1 MKKIILG
8 LVSVA
13 MLSAACGDSDEG
25 SGGRSK
31 TIKMQKLELDDAK
44 YLSLTGT
51 PSRAQSDESE
61 VGLFKID
68 ENGNISTVVLSC
80 VEAEDGTVTKVR
92 NDIQV
97 LPRHLF
103 SLSGAYTL
111 MLQCEFKTAEG
122 NYFDMR
128 PYYEPDAFY
137 FHILVRN
144 SDGKIFYIPQSAG
157 KYFEIPEPP
166 ATALGNNGDLY
177 ILPHEGRDLLAV
189 TMQNEDLVLKQVNPN
204 AVGIEGNE
212 IWPLDN
218 GTIVVPSMGNSY
230 TFLYPNGGFEQM
242 PLFDKGEI
250 FLTKTDDGI
259 KAVQVEE
266 RAGSPQREYIV
277 SLHDY
282 HVGRWAGSN
291 TLSAPIASISSGTD
305 YSTNLGDP
313 DYIDWVSKVSA
324 NWTIWLYPVY
334 ETADSYFLGQCLVVD
349 KQTSQIT
356 PLNWDQSNH
365 VIFPTKENTYK
376 GLAWRVFSE
385 GAEWFNIETL
395 EYGVVNF
402 DLALAGCKL
411 NVLSENIPS
420 GEATLTGVRNS
431 DGKQIVCFVNIETGA
446 AVFSEQDSNRPVT
459 VLIPLN

>member
-8 LVSVA
+8 LVSVT
-13 MLSAACGDSDEG
+13 MLSAACGDSDEEA
-25 SGGRSK
+25 GGRSK

-51 PSRAQSDESE
+51 STRAQSDESE

-68 ENGNISTVVLSC
+68 EKGNISTVVLSC
-80 VEAEDGTVTKVR
+80 VETEDGTVTKVR

-97 LPRHLF
+97 MPRYLF

-157 KYFEIPEPP
+157 KYFESPGLPV
-166 ATALGNNGDLY
+166 TALGNNGDLY
-177 ILPHEGRDLLAV
+177 ILPHGGSDLLAV

-204 AVGIEGNE
+204 AVGIGGSE

-218 GTIVVPSMGNSY
+218 GTIVVPSWIDFY

-242 PLFDKGEI
+242 PLFDKGAI

-324 NWTIWLYPVY
+324 NWPIWLYPVY
-334 ETADSYFLGQCLVVD
+334 ETADSYFLGQCLIVD

-376 GLAWRVFSE
+376 GLAWQVSANE
-385 GAEWFNIETL
+385 AAWFNIETL
-395 EYGVVNF
+395 EYGVVYF
-402 DLALAGCKL
+402 DLALAGCNL
-411 NVLSENIPS
+411 EVLSENIPS
-420 GEATLTGVRNS
+420 GEVTLTGVRNS
-431 DGKQIVCFVNIETGA
+431 DGKQIVCLVNIETGA

>member
-1 MKKIILG
+1 M
-8 LVSVA
+8 
-13 MLSAACGDSDEG
+13 
-25 SGGRSK
+25 
-31 TIKMQKLELDDAK
+31 
-44 YLSLTGT
+44 
-51 PSRAQSDESE
+51 
-61 VGLFKID
+61 
-68 ENGNISTVVLSC
+68 
-80 VEAEDGTVTKVR
+80 
-92 NDIQV
+92 
-97 LPRHLF
+97 PRHLL

-144 SDGKIFYIPQSAG
+144 SDGQIFYIPQSAG

-166 ATALGNNGDLY
+166 VTALGNNGDLY

-218 GTIVVPSMGNSY
+218 GTIVVPSWTDAY
-230 TFLYPNGGFEQM
+230 TFLYPNGGFERLI
-242 PLFDKGEI
+242 PTYEHPIILA
-250 FLTKTDDGI
+250 KTDSGI

-291 TLSAPIASISSGTD
+291 TISAPIASISSGTD

-313 DYIDWVSKVSA
+313 DYIDWVSKVCA

-356 PLNWDQSNH
+356 PLNWDQSGRL
-365 VIFPTKENTYK
+365 IFPTEENTYK
-376 GLAWRVFSE
+376 GLAWQVSSN
-385 GAEWFNIETL
+385 GASWFNIETL
-395 EYGVVNF
+395 EYGDVYF
-402 DLALAGCKL
+402 DLSSAGCEL
-411 NVLSENIPS
+411 YVLSENIPS

-446 AVFSEQDSNRPVT
+446 AVFAEQDSNRPVT

>member
-8 LVSVA
+8 LVSVT
-13 MLSAACGDSDEG
+13 MLSAACGDSDEEA
-25 SGGRSK
+25 GGRSK

-51 PSRAQSDESE
+51 STRAQSDESE

-68 ENGNISTVVLSC
+68 EKGNISTVVLSC
-80 VEAEDGTVTKVR
+80 VETEDGTVTKVR

-97 LPRHLF
+97 MPRYLF

-157 KYFEIPEPP
+157 KYFESPGLPV
-166 ATALGNNGDLY
+166 TALGNNGDLY
-177 ILPHEGRDLLAV
+177 ILPHGGSDLLAV

-204 AVGIEGNE
+204 AVGIGGSE

-218 GTIVVPSMGNSY
+218 GTIVVPSWDFY

-242 PLFDKGEI
+242 PLFDKGAI

-324 NWTIWLYPVY
+324 NWPIWLYPVY
-334 ETADSYFLGQCLVVD
+334 ETADSYFLGQCLIVD

-376 GLAWRVFSE
+376 GLAWQVSANE
-385 GAEWFNIETL
+385 AAWFNIETL
-395 EYGVVNF
+395 EYGVVYF
-402 DLALAGCKL
+402 DLALAGCNL
-411 NVLSENIPS
+411 EVLSENIPS
-420 GEATLTGVRNS
+420 GEVTLTGVRNS
-431 DGKQIVCFVNIETGA
+431 DGKQIVCLVNIETGA

>member
-1 MKKIILG
+1 
-8 LVSVA
+8 
-13 MLSAACGDSDEG
+13 MLSAACGDNDEG
-25 SGGRSK
+25 SDNRSK
-31 TIKMQKLELDDAK
+31 TIKLQKLELDDAK

-51 PSRAQSDESE
+51 PTRAQSDESE

-80 VEAEDGTVTKVR
+80 VEAEDGTVTKER

-97 LPRHLF
+97 MPRYLF
-103 SLSGAYTL
+103 SLSGVYTL

-122 NYFDMR
+122 NNFDMR
-128 PYYEPDAFY
+128 PYYEPDAY
-137 FHILVRN
+137 DFHILVRN

-157 KYFEIPEPP
+157 KYFEIPQKP
-166 ATALGNNGDLY
+166 ATALDNKGNLY
-177 ILPHEGRDLLAV
+177 ILSYEGRDLLAV
-189 TMQNEDLVLKQVNPN
+189 TMQNGNLVLKQVNPN

-250 FLTKTDDGI
+250 FLTKTDNGI

-266 RAGSPQREYIV
+266 RAGSPRREYIA

-282 HVGRWAGSN
+282 NVGTSTGSN

-305 YSTNLGDP
+305 YSDALGDAN
-313 DYIDWVSKVSA
+313 YLDWVSKISA
-324 NWTIWLYPVY
+324 NRDWIRSVY
-334 ETADSYFLGQCLVVD
+334 ETTDTYLLGSCLVVD
-349 KQTSQIT
+349 KRTNQIT
-356 PLNWDQSNH
+356 ALDWEQSNN
-365 VIFPTKENTYK
+365 VIIPKPENTYK
-376 GLAWRVFSE
+376 GIAWAVSDKD
-385 GAEWFNIETL
+385 ASWFNIETL
-395 EYGVVNF
+395 EYGVVEF
-402 DLALAGCKL
+402 DLSQAGSFQL
-411 NVLSENIPS
+411 TDFFANIPA
-420 GEATLTGVRNS
+420 GEVTITGVRNS
-431 DGKQIVCFVNIETGA
+431 DGKQVVCIVNIETGS
-446 AVFSEQDSNRPVT
+446 AVYSVNDSNRPIT

>member
-8 LVSVA
+8 LVSVT
-13 MLSAACGDSDEG
+13 MLSAACGDSDEEA
-25 SGGRSK
+25 GGRSK

-51 PSRAQSDESE
+51 STRAQSDESE

-68 ENGNISTVVLSC
+68 EKGNISTVVLSC
-80 VEAEDGTVTKVR
+80 VETEDGTVTKVR

-97 LPRHLF
+97 MPRYLF

-157 KYFEIPEPP
+157 KYFESPGLPV
-166 ATALGNNGDLY
+166 TALGNNGDLY
-177 ILPHEGRDLLAV
+177 ILPHGGSDLLAV

-204 AVGIEGNE
+204 AVGIGGSE

-218 GTIVVPSMGNSY
+218 GTIVVPSWIDFY

-242 PLFDKGEI
+242 PLFDKGAI

-324 NWTIWLYPVY
+324 NWPIWLYPVY
-334 ETADSYFLGQCLVVD
+334 ETADSYFLGQCLIVD

-376 GLAWRVFSE
+376 GLAWQVSANE
-385 GAEWFNIETL
+385 AAWFNIETL
-395 EYGVVNF
+395 EYGVVYF
-402 DLALAGCKL
+402 DLALAGCNLK
-411 NVLSENIPS
+411 VLSENIPS
-420 GEATLTGVRNS
+420 GEVTLTGVRNS
-431 DGKQIVCFVNIETGA
+431 DGKQIVCLVNIETGA

>member
-8 LVSVA
+8 LVSVT
-13 MLSAACGDSDEG
+13 MLSAACGDSDEEA
-25 SGGRSK
+25 GGRSK

-51 PSRAQSDESE
+51 STRAQSDESE

-68 ENGNISTVVLSC
+68 EKGNISTVVLSC
-80 VEAEDGTVTKVR
+80 VETEDGTVTKVR

-97 LPRHLF
+97 MPRYLF

-157 KYFEIPEPP
+157 KYFESPELPV
-166 ATALGNNGDLY
+166 TALGNNGDLY
-177 ILPHEGRDLLAV
+177 ILPGGSDLLAV

-204 AVGIEGNE
+204 AVGIGGSE

-218 GTIVVPSMGNSY
+218 GTIVVPSWIDFY

-242 PLFDKGEI
+242 PLFDKGAI

-324 NWTIWLYPVY
+324 NWPIWLYPVY
-334 ETADSYFLGQCLVVD
+334 ETADSYFLGQCLIVD

-376 GLAWRVFSE
+376 GLAWQVSANE
-385 GAEWFNIETL
+385 AAWFNIETL
-395 EYGVVNF
+395 EYGVVYF
-402 DLALAGCKL
+402 DLALAGCNLK
-411 NVLSENIPS
+411 VLSENIPS
-420 GEATLTGVRNS
+420 GEVTLTGVRNS
-431 DGKQIVCFVNIETGA
+431 DGKQIVCLVNIETGA